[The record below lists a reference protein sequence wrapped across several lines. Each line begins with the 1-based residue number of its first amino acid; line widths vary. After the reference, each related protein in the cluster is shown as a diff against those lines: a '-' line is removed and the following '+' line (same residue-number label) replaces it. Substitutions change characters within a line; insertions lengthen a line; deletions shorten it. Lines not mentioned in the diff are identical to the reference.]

1 MYNKLFGKILDSSI
15 WLEDPY
21 TRIVWITLLAAMD
34 QDGYAHFSA
43 IANLAIRAQVPVD
56 KAEIAVDKLMA
67 PDAESGDPEHD
78 GRRIE
83 RVPGG
88 FIILNAPKYRDL
100 ATRIIQREQTRE
112 RVAKHRAKKDVT
124 KCNDLVTQ
132 SYTEAEANTEAK
144 RKRGKKNTPSPNSKN
159 GKTLPKDWKLPND
172 WKVWTEANCPLV
184 DPEGTAEDFRD
195 WAHGNSNRA
204 IAKKADWFATW
215 RNWCRRDNEK
225 YEEQAKWQKRK

>member
-43 IANLAIRAQVPVD
+43 IANLAIRAQVPID
-56 KAEIAVDKLMA
+56 KAEIAVDKLMS

-112 RVAKHRAKKDVT
+112 RVAKYRAKHAVT
-124 KCNDLVTQ
+124 ECNDLVTQ
-132 SYTEAEANTEAK
+132 SYTEANTKHTSESYDSDFLEFWK
-144 RKRGKKNTPSPNSKN
+144 IYPRK
-159 GKTLPKDWKLPND
+159 
-172 WKVWTEANCPLV
+172 
-184 DPEGTAEDFRD
+184 EDK
-195 WAHGNSNRA
+195 
-204 IAKKADWFATW
+204 KKAQRAWRKLTKTNKGKAMADVYNRYDGVAT
-215 RNWCRRDNEK
+215 RFIPLPTTYLNGERFNDGEGLNESYGSK
-225 YEEQAKWQKRK
+225 AK

>member
-43 IANLAIRAQVPVD
+43 IANLAIRAQVPLD
-56 KAEIAVDKLMA
+56 KAEEAIKKLTS
-67 PDAESGDPEHD
+67 PDAESGDPDHE

-88 FIILNAPKYRDL
+88 FIILNATKYRDL

-112 RVAKHRAKKDVT
+112 RVARHRAKKDVT
-124 KCNDLVTQ
+124 KCNESVTQ
-132 SYTEAEANTEAK
+132 SYTEANTDTEVKAKRVRKDNKTPLPQDFAISDNVKEWAAKNGYSRLDEHLESFKLKCEAK
-144 RKRGKKNTPSPNSKN
+144 DYRYVNWDSAFKNAIKGNWAN
-159 GKTLPKDWKLPND
+159 INLPND
-172 WKVWTEANCPLV
+172 K
-184 DPEGTAEDFRD
+184 DRSYGK
-195 WAHGNSNRA
+195 GA
-204 IAKKADWFATW
+204 I
-215 RNWCRRDNEK
+215 
-225 YEEQAKWQKRK
+225 